1 MYERDI
7 SRRDPGCVVFLLDRS
22 DSMKQTWGNSR
33 ETMAEGAAR
42 ALNETLLELLFTSQG
57 EPGKA
62 RHYFDVGIFGYGL
75 RPVAGGEG
83 VEPAFGG
90 KLAGQP
96 LVALPD
102 LRDNPI
108 AVRETPSVDVGAPP
122 SRVPV
127 WVEPVYGHRTPMCQ
141 AVAVAGAH
149 VYEWANAH
157 PDSFPPIIINI
168 TDGMV
173 TDSPYRGRRPGRVG
187 AAAGQHPDQRR
198 AGAAVQHL
206 PDSGGIGQPG
216 DVPGH
221 GPRPARAGPGPV
233 PDQQPAASAHGGQR
247 TRHGNTGG
255 AGRTRVRVQRG
266 RLQPG
271 QVPRSRYQGR
281 RAGLTGDADPGGDL
295 QRGQGR

>member
-1 MYERDI
+1 
-7 SRRDPGCVVFLLDRS
+7 
-22 DSMKQTWGNSR
+22 MKQTWGNSR

-149 VYEWANAH
+149 VYEWARAH

-173 TDSPYRGRRPGRVG
+173 TDSPYEGAGLDEWAQRLVNIQTSDGPALLFNIFLSPAGSANPVMFPATDRG
-187 AAAGQHPDQRR
+187 
-198 AGAAVQHL
+198 L
-206 PDSGGIGQPG
+206 P
-216 DVPGH
+216 
-221 GPRPARAGPGPV
+221 APGPDLFRISSLLPPPMV
-233 PDQQPAASAHGGQR
+233 ASAQSAGIPVEP
-247 TRHGNTGG
+247 G
-255 AGRTRVRVQRG
+255 ARGFGFNADAYNLVRFLEVGTKVDVR
-266 RLQPG
+266 
-271 QVPRSRYQGR
+271 
-281 RAGLTGDADPGGDL
+281 D
-295 QRGQGR
+295 

>member
-22 DSMKQTWGNSR
+22 DSMKSTWVNSQ
-33 ETMAEGAAR
+33 ETLAQGAAR
-42 ALNETLLELLFTSQG
+42 VLNEILLELLFTSQG

-62 RHYFDVGIFGYGL
+62 RHYFDIGIFGYGL

-108 AVRETPSVDVGAPP
+108 AVRETPSVDIGAPP

-127 WVEPVYGHRTPMCQ
+127 WVEPVHGYRTPMCQ

-149 VYEWANAH
+149 VYEWANRLV
-157 PDSFPPIIINI
+157 NI
-168 TDGMV
+168 QTSDGP
-173 TDSPYRGRRPGRVG
+173 TLFFNIFLSP
-187 AAAGQHPDQRR
+187 
-198 AGAAVQHL
+198 AGANGVLFPATDYGL
-206 PDSGGIGQPG
+206 PE
-216 DVPGH
+216 
-221 GPRPARAGPGPV
+221 PGPQLFRISSML
-233 PDQQPAASAHGGQR
+233 PPPMIANAQI
-247 TRHGNTGG
+247 TGTTVEPG
-255 AGRTRVRVQRG
+255 ARGFGFNADATMLVRFLEVGTKVDVR
-266 RLQPG
+266 
-271 QVPRSRYQGR
+271 
-281 RAGLTGDADPGGDL
+281 D
-295 QRGQGR
+295 

>member
-1 MYERDI
+1 MYSRDI

-22 DSMKQTWGNSR
+22 DSMKQAWGNSR

-108 AVRETPSVDVGAPP
+108 AVRETPSVDAGAPP

-149 VYEWANAH
+149 VYEWASAH

-173 TDSPYRGRRPGRVG
+173 TDNPYEGAGLDEWAQRLTNIQTSDGSALLFNIFLSP
-187 AAAGQHPDQRR
+187 AGSAHPVMFPATD
-198 AGAAVQHL
+198 AGL
-206 PDSGGIGQPG
+206 P
-216 DVPGH
+216 
-221 GPRPARAGPGPV
+221 APGPDLFRISSPLPPPMV
-233 PDQQPAASAHGGQR
+233 ANAHS
-247 TRHGNTGG
+247 TGIPVEPG
-255 AGRTRVRVQRG
+255 ARGFGFNADAYNLVRFLEVGTKVDVR
-266 RLQPG
+266 
-271 QVPRSRYQGR
+271 
-281 RAGLTGDADPGGDL
+281 D
-295 QRGQGR
+295 

>member
-1 MYERDI
+1 MYSRDI

-22 DSMKQTWGNSR
+22 DSMKQAWGNSR

-108 AVRETPSVDVGAPP
+108 AVRETPSVDAGAPP

-149 VYEWANAH
+149 VYEWATAH

-173 TDSPYRGRRPGRVG
+173 TDSPYEG
-187 AAAGQHPDQRR
+187 AGLDEWAQRLVNIHTSDGPALLFNIFLSPAGSAHPVMFP
-198 AGAAVQHL
+198 AT
-206 PDSGGIGQPG
+206 DSGLPT
-216 DVPGH
+216 
-221 GPRPARAGPGPV
+221 PGPDLFRISSPLPPPMV
-233 PDQQPAASAHGGQR
+233 ANAHS
-247 TRHGNTGG
+247 TGIPVEPG
-255 AGRTRVRVQRG
+255 ARGFGFNADAHNLVRFLEVGTKVDVR
-266 RLQPG
+266 
-271 QVPRSRYQGR
+271 
-281 RAGLTGDADPGGDL
+281 D
-295 QRGQGR
+295 

>member
-22 DSMKQTWGNSR
+22 DSMKQTWGYSP

-108 AVRETPSVDVGAPP
+108 AVRETPSVDAGAPP

-141 AVAVAGAH
+141 AVAVAGRPRLRVGQRASGFLPADH
-149 VYEWANAH
+149 HQHHRRHGDRQPV
-157 PDSFPPIIINI
+157 
-168 TDGMV
+168 
-173 TDSPYRGRRPGRVG
+173 RGRRPG
-187 AAAGQHPDQRR
+187 
-198 AGAAVQHL
+198 
-206 PDSGGIGQPG
+206 
-216 DVPGH
+216 
-221 GPRPARAGPGPV
+221 
-233 PDQQPAASAHGGQR
+233 
-247 TRHGNTGG
+247 
-255 AGRTRVRVQRG
+255 
-266 RLQPG
+266 
-271 QVPRSRYQGR
+271 
-281 RAGLTGDADPGGDL
+281 
-295 QRGQGR
+295 

>member
-1 MYERDI
+1 
-7 SRRDPGCVVFLLDRS
+7 
-22 DSMKQTWGNSR
+22 MKQTWGNSR

-108 AVRETPSVDVGAPP
+108 AVRETPSVDAGAPP

-149 VYEWANAH
+149 VYEWARAH

-173 TDSPYRGRRPGRVG
+173 TDSPYEGAGLDEWAQRLVNIQTSDGPSLLFNIFLSPAGSANPVMFPATDRG
-187 AAAGQHPDQRR
+187 
-198 AGAAVQHL
+198 L
-206 PDSGGIGQPG
+206 PP
-216 DVPGH
+216 
-221 GPRPARAGPGPV
+221 PGPDLFRLSSLLPPPMV
-233 PDQQPAASAHGGQR
+233 ANAHSSGIPVEP
-247 TRHGNTGG
+247 G
-255 AGRTRVRVQRG
+255 ARGFGFNADAYNLVRFLEVGTRVDVR
-266 RLQPG
+266 
-271 QVPRSRYQGR
+271 
-281 RAGLTGDADPGGDL
+281 D
-295 QRGQGR
+295 

>member
-22 DSMKQTWGNSR
+22 DSMKSTWVNSQ
-33 ETMAEGAAR
+33 ETLAQGAAR
-42 ALNETLLELLFTSQG
+42 VLNEILLELLFTSQG

-62 RHYFDVGIFGYGL
+62 RHYFDIGIFGYGL

-127 WVEPVYGHRTPMCQ
+127 WVEPVHGYRTPMCQ

-173 TDSPYRGRRPGRVG
+173 TDSPYEG
-187 AAAGQHPDQRR
+187 
-198 AGAAVQHL
+198 
-206 PDSGGIGQPG
+206 
-216 DVPGH
+216 
-221 GPRPARAGPGPV
+221 
-233 PDQQPAASAHGGQR
+233 ASAG
-247 TRHGNTGG
+247 
-255 AGRTRVRVQRG
+255 
-266 RLQPG
+266 
-271 QVPRSRYQGR
+271 
-281 RAGLTGDADPGGDL
+281 
-295 QRGQGR
+295 

>member
-22 DSMKQTWGNSR
+22 DSMKSTWVNTR
-33 ETMAEGAAR
+33 ETLAQGAAR
-42 ALNETLLELLFTSQG
+42 VLNEILLELLFTSQG

-62 RHYFDVGIFGYGL
+62 RHYFDVGIFGYGI
-75 RPVAGGEG
+75 RPMAGGEG

-127 WVEPVYGHRTPMCQ
+127 WVEPVHGYRTPMCQ

-173 TDSPYRGRRPGRVG
+173 TDSPYEG
-187 AAAGQHPDQRR
+187 ASLDEWAQRL
-198 AGAAVQHL
+198 VNIQTS
-206 PDSGGIGQPG
+206 D
-216 DVPGH
+216 
-221 GPRPARAGPGPV
+221 GPV
-233 PDQQPAASAHGGQR
+233 RD
-247 TRHGNTGG
+247 
-255 AGRTRVRVQRG
+255 
-266 RLQPG
+266 
-271 QVPRSRYQGR
+271 
-281 RAGLTGDADPGGDL
+281 
-295 QRGQGR
+295 

>member
-1 MYERDI
+1 MYSRDI

-22 DSMKQTWGNSR
+22 DSMKQAWGNSR

-108 AVRETPSVDVGAPP
+108 AVRETPSVDAGAPP

-173 TDSPYRGRRPGRVG
+173 TDSPYEG
-187 AAAGQHPDQRR
+187 AGLDEWAQRLVNIQTSDGPALLFNIFLSPAGSAHPVMVPATDH
-198 AGAAVQHL
+198 GL
-206 PDSGGIGQPG
+206 P
-216 DVPGH
+216 
-221 GPRPARAGPGPV
+221 APGPDLFRISSPLPPPMV
-233 PDQQPAASAHGGQR
+233 ANAHS
-247 TRHGNTGG
+247 TGIPVEPG
-255 AGRTRVRVQRG
+255 ARGFGFNADAYNLVRFLEVGTKVDVR
-266 RLQPG
+266 
-271 QVPRSRYQGR
+271 
-281 RAGLTGDADPGGDL
+281 D
-295 QRGQGR
+295 

>member
-1 MYERDI
+1 MYSRDI

-33 ETMAEGAAR
+33 ESMAEGAAR

-75 RPVAGGEG
+75 RRVAKGEG

-108 AVRETPSVDVGAPP
+108 AVRETPSVDAGAPP

-127 WVEPVYGHRTPMCQ
+127 WVEPVYGHRTPMCE

-149 VYEWANAH
+149 VYEWASAH

-173 TDSPYRGRRPGRVG
+173 TDSPYQGAGLDEWAQRLVNIQTSDGPALLFNIFLTPAGSANPVMFPATDRG
-187 AAAGQHPDQRR
+187 
-198 AGAAVQHL
+198 L
-206 PDSGGIGQPG
+206 P
-216 DVPGH
+216 
-221 GPRPARAGPGPV
+221 APGPDLFRISSPLPPPMV
-233 PDQQPAASAHGGQR
+233 ANAHSAGI
-247 TRHGNTGG
+247 TVEPG
-255 AGRTRVRVQRG
+255 ARGFGFNADAYNLVRFLEVGTKVDVR
-266 RLQPG
+266 
-271 QVPRSRYQGR
+271 
-281 RAGLTGDADPGGDL
+281 D
-295 QRGQGR
+295 